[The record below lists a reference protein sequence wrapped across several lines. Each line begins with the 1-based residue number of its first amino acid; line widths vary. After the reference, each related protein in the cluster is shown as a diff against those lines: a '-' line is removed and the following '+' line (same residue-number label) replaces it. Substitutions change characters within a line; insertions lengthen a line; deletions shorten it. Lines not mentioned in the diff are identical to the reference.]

1 MIWKKCAAVVDMV
14 RGDGEQWERR
24 KTMPSRLDRQ
34 SGGADGVSYFY
45 LFMALYA
52 VVDASVVVVAVGEV
66 AFDSSA
72 LRVE

>member
-1 MIWKKCAAVVDMV
+1 MMGNNGK
-14 RGDGEQWERR
+14 GEKRCHHDWIGRAEQ
-24 KTMPSRLDRQ
+24 
-34 SGGADGVSYFY
+34 DGVSYFY